1 MKYRIANAS
10 LTLGSTTILED
21 ISIDV
26 TDTSHIGIIGK
37 NGAGKTTLL
46 KAIIDPTMF
55 DRASL
60 DEPLIIEKIGDFK
73 IGYQSQITF
82 KDTSVSLIDEVEK
95 TFVNLKNLETKL
107 EKLTDKMNKDHSQ
120 KTIDEYTT
128 TLERYERLGGYT
140 YKKEYEIMLKKFGF
154 NEADKTRPI
163 GSFSGG
169 ERTKIAFIKLL
180 LSKPDLLLLDEPT
193 NHLDLDAIEWLETYL
208 KNYKKAFII
217 VSHDRMFLNNT
228 VSTIYDV
235 SHGHTKKYSGNYD
248 FYLKKYQEDYRLAL
262 KKYENQQKEIK
273 HLREL
278 YERFR
283 NKPTKAKMAL
293 SKLHM
298 IEKMDILERP
308 LEKDERT
315 FRTNLDKMTQST
327 SRVLLTKNLEFGYDK
342 PLGKINIE
350 VTKGDKIG
358 IIGANGTGKSTLLK
372 TLASLI
378 NPLKGSIN
386 YGLNLEVG
394 YFDQNMKMENENN
407 TVLEEFTIAHPEL
420 LTTEARNA
428 LGSFL
433 FRGDDVFKKVSVLS
447 GGERV
452 RLSLCKILYNKP
464 NFLLLDEPTNHMDI
478 VGKTHL
484 EELLKLYKGTLIF
497 VSHDRYFVK
506 NIATKLIVFSNSN
519 VEIFAGT
526 YDEYMAKKNIDESPV
541 VIKEDKPK
549 QIIKKE
555 TPKPVNNTYGLKK
568 ELNKIES
575 DITRLEKEKS
585 KLNEEM
591 LDPNIFNDYS
601 KSKVIGEK
609 LNKIETQLEELNK
622 KWEEIANIIEI

>member
-1 MKYRIANAS
+1 MKYKIANAS
-10 LTLGSTTILED
+10 LTLGTTTILEN
-21 ISIDV
+21 ISIDIN
-26 TDTSHIGIIGK
+26 DTSHIGIIGK

-46 KAIIDPTMF
+46 RAIIDPSMF

-60 DEPLIIEKIGDFK
+60 DEPLIIEKIGNFK

-82 KDTSVSLIDEVEK
+82 KNTSASLIDEVEES
-95 TFVNLKNLETKL
+95 FSNLKKL
-107 EKLTDKMNKDHSQ
+107 EAKLEELTDKMNKDHSQ
-120 KTIDEYTT
+120 EAIDEYTT
-128 TLERYERLGGYT
+128 TLEKYEYLGGYT

-154 NEADKTRPI
+154 NEVDKTRPI
-163 GSFSGG
+163 ASFSGG

-235 SHGHTKKYSGNYD
+235 SHGYTKKYSGNYN

-262 KKYENQQKEIK
+262 RKYEEQQKEIK
-273 HLREL
+273 RLREL

-298 IEKMDILERP
+298 IEKMTILERP

-315 FRTNLDKMTQST
+315 FRTNLDKMIQST
-327 SRVLLTKNLEFGYDK
+327 NRVLLTKNLEFGYDK
-342 PLGKINIE
+342 PIGKINIE
-350 VTKGDKIG
+350 ITKGDKIG

-372 TLASLI
+372 TFANLI
-378 NPLKGSIN
+378 KPLKGSIN

-407 TVLEEFTIAHPEL
+407 TVLEEFTTAHPEL

-433 FRGDDVFKKVSVLS
+433 FRGEDVFKTVNVLS

-506 NIATKLIVFSNSN
+506 NIATKLIIFSNSN
-519 VEIFAGT
+519 LEIFNGS
-526 YDEYMAKKNIDESPV
+526 YDEYMVKKNTEDNQ
-541 VIKEDKPK
+541 VITKEDRPK
-549 QIIKKE
+549 QTIKRE
-555 TPKPVNNTYGLKK
+555 TPKPVNNTYSLKK
-568 ELNKIES
+568 ELNKIENN
-575 DITRLEKEKS
+575 ITHLEKEKT

-591 LDPNIFNDYS
+591 LDPNIYNDYS

-609 LNKIETQLEELNK
+609 LSKIETQLEELNK
-622 KWEEIANIIEI
+622 KWEEIANIIEL